1 MKTYRFKNAYDLFLI
16 RDCIMEIISKD
27 VFKKDYEAIT
37 KPLVFDNVQYETVKE
52 NLKNILDSDLF
63 I

>member
-1 MKTYRFKNAYDLFLI
+1 
-16 RDCIMEIISKD
+16 MEIISKD

-63 I
+63 IY